1 MKTSRII
8 YWVTTGIVA
17 LMMSYSAFAY
27 VTKPE
32 MVKGFYHLG
41 FPDYFRV
48 ELAVGKLI
56 GALLLLSP
64 VAARVKEWAYAGFGI
79 TFISAFIAH
88 SASGDPIAMRSM
100 PLVLLVLLGISY
112 YTRYKMTNTNRVRL
126 QQPARG

>member
-27 VTKPE
+27 ITKPE
-32 MVKGFYHLG
+32 MVKGFQHLG

-56 GALLLLSP
+56 GVVLLLSP

-79 TFISAFIAH
+79 TFVSAFIAH
-88 SASGDPIAMRSM
+88 SASGDPIAMRAM

-112 YTRYKMTNTNRVRL
+112 YTRHKIVSTDKVSF